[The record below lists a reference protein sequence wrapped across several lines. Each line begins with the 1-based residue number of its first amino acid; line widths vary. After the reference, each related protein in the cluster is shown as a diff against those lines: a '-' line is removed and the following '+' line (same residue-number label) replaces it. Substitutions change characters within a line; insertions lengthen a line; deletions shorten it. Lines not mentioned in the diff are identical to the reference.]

1 MDVDAAALAKLQLNL
16 PSLQRIDPYVAQVLD
31 SAAHVTLYNY
41 QLQSQNWE
49 KKEVEGSLFVVRRSC
64 EPFHAFIVLNRLSTN
79 NMIEEISHEIEIQ
92 ISEPYLLYR
101 NKSGEINGIWFYN
114 HNERERMCKMIQRI
128 TKQLKEQHHN
138 PQFRPSQPPHSQSP
152 HPNNSHN
159 APPSQSPHPSSHSI
173 NPSHVPPHQSMVH
186 SVPIASNV
194 HNVQNPHPQAN
205 IPPHHAV
212 PPHQSIVS
220 VVGSS
225 LSESSGELWSK
236 NQFKAGLL
244 SMIQEDPYFLDLVY
258 SEYYQMYH
266 QKHNLPLNHRPQ

>member
-194 HNVQNPHPQAN
+194 
-205 IPPHHAV
+205 
-212 PPHQSIVS
+212 
-220 VVGSS
+220 VGSS